1 MAKIAINSN
10 FWKGRRVFVTGHTG
24 FKGAWLT
31 LWLQHLG
38 AEVTGYALPAST
50 TPSLHELLGLEDG
63 YLADICDG
71 IALKDAMQ
79 SARPEVVFHLAAQAI
94 VRTSYDDPVATFAT
108 NVTGTAQL
116 LEAVRHAPDVKSV
129 VVVTSDK
136 CYENREWP
144 WGYRETDALGGHDP
158 YSASKGAA
166 EVVVAS
172 MRKSFF
178 APYRQDGH
186 PARIATARA
195 GNVIGGGD
203 WSKDRLV
210 PDIVRGLVQGT
221 VDIRNPHAVRP
232 WQHVLEPLSVYIGL
246 AQLLAGSEDKI
257 DAAFNIGPSA
267 EDMRSVWEVAQA
279 LSAQLG
285 GTQLKEPAHSTVLHE
300 ANLLTLD
307 CALVTQ
313 KLGWRPRWRF
323 EEAISATA
331 QWYKYWLAGGE
342 MITFSSAQIDAFEN
356 DTPYGKP

>member
-1 MAKIAINSN
+1 MAKIAINSE
-10 FWKGRRVFVTGHTG
+10 FWQGRRVFVTGHTG

-31 LWLQHLG
+31 FWLQRLG
-38 AEVTGYALPAST
+38 AEVTGYALPATT
-50 TPSLHELLGLEDG
+50 TPALHELLGLKGG

-71 IALKDAMQ
+71 AALMNAMQ
-79 SARPEVVFHLAAQAI
+79 AARPEVVFHLAAQAI

-116 LEAVRHAPDVKSV
+116 LDAVRHTTGTKAV

-144 WGYRETDALGGHDP
+144 WGYRETDVLGGHDP
-158 YSASKGAA
+158 YSASKGAT
-166 EVVVAS
+166 ELVVSS

-178 APYRQDGH
+178 APHRQDGH
-186 PARIATARA
+186 PARIVTARA

-210 PDIVRGLVQGT
+210 PDIVRGLAKGA

-232 WQHVLEPLSVYIGL
+232 WQHVLEPLSAYIGL
-246 AQLLAGSEDKI
+246 AQLLAGSENEI
-257 DAAFNIGPSA
+257 DTAFNIGPNA
-267 EDMRSVWEVAQA
+267 EDTRSVWEVAQA
-279 LSAQLG
+279 LSAQMG
-285 GTQLKEPAHSTVLHE
+285 GTQLKDPPRSELLHE

-323 EEAISATA
+323 DEAITATA
-331 QWYKYWLAGGE
+331 QWYKHWLAGGE
-342 MITFSSAQIDAFEN
+342 MSAFSSAQIDAFEN
-356 DTPYGKP
+356 DSPYGNP